1 MDNYEYLTGWEILLS
16 NQRQIRKQ
24 TKFFFWKTS
33 KNDWRATRKKGK
45 NNWRSR
51 RKHFLDKD
59 QKSIAS
65 VFSKDFLNE
74 EHLYE
79 LNKIVEVEN
88 KLSGEYLIYKTG
100 NTVKKIKR
108 MIFKSLKQ

>member
-1 MDNYEYLTGWEILLS
+1 M
-16 NQRQIRKQ
+16 
-24 TKFFFWKTS
+24 
-33 KNDWRATRKKGK
+33 
-45 NNWRSR
+45 
-51 RKHFLDKD
+51 
-59 QKSIAS
+59 
-65 VFSKDFLNE
+65 FSKDFLNE

-100 NTVKKIKR
+100 NKVKKIKR